1 MAMKMFMNMKLSMMK
16 DLSER
21 IEKENLMTDDLKIFF
36 EKELDEIKDN
46 GKMMCKSMN
55 KLNKKRANSSTT
67 EESDESDETA
77 GSKKKLKKE
86 KKEKRAPTEHQSR
99 VSKCMVV
106 LKERYS
112 QVKHQIRLGTANYM
126 ATFIKNEFT
135 DIDFDTELD
144 KVEQALTDSIKRMNE
159 KKQSEVYP
167 VDSEQQS
174 DEKKENKK
182 PVAAEEPSSSMT
194 NKKNTDKKQKKE
206 KKKVEEKESDD
217 EEEEEEKEVVKETKE
232 QNKKKMDDLLK
243 ELEEMNNESDDEE
256 ESDDEDAISPKN
268 LVVEV
273 EKLYRYT
280 CLRVSIDFH
289 QQKNHPFQLETVE

>member
-167 VDSEQQS
+167 VTPETSAVDSEEQS

-182 PVAAEEPSSSMT
+182 PVTTSEEPSSSKT
-194 NKKNTDKKQKKE
+194 NKTNTDKKQKKE
-206 KKKVEEKESDD
+206 KKKESMKKVEKEESDD
-217 EEEEEEKEVVKETKE
+217 EEEEEKEVVKETKE
-232 QNKKKMDDLLK
+232 QKKQKMDDLLK
-243 ELEEMNNESDDEE
+243 ELEEMNNESDDDEE
-256 ESDDEDAISPKN
+256 ESDDDE
-268 LVVEV
+268 
-273 EKLYRYT
+273 
-280 CLRVSIDFH
+280 
-289 QQKNHPFQLETVE
+289 

>member
-1 MAMKMFMNMKLSMMK
+1 MFMNMKLSMMK

-55 KLNKKRANSSTT
+55 RLNKKRANSSTT

-86 KKEKRAPTEHQSR
+86 KRPPTEHQSR

-106 LKERYS
+106 LKERYG
-112 QVKHQIRLGTANYM
+112 QVKHQIRLGTANFM
-126 ATFIKNEFT
+126 ASFIKDEFT
-135 DIDFDTELD
+135 NIDFDTELD
-144 KVEQALTDSIKRMNE
+144 KVEQALTHSIKRMNE
-159 KKQSEVYP
+159 KKNEEVYP
-167 VDSEQQS
+167 VTPEASAVDSEQQS

-232 QNKKKMDDLLK
+232 QKKQKMDDLLK

-256 ESDDEDAISPKN
+256 ESDDDE
-268 LVVEV
+268 
-273 EKLYRYT
+273 
-280 CLRVSIDFH
+280 
-289 QQKNHPFQLETVE
+289 

>member
-55 KLNKKRANSSTT
+55 RLNKKRANSSTT
-67 EESDESDETA
+67 EENSDESDETT

-86 KKEKRAPTEHQSR
+86 KKEKRPPTEHQSR

-106 LKERYS
+106 LKERYG

-126 ATFIKNEFT
+126 ASFIKDEFT
-135 DIDFDTELD
+135 NIDFDTELD
-144 KVEQALTDSIKRMNE
+144 KVEQALAHSIKRMNE
-159 KKQSEVYP
+159 KKNEEVYP
-167 VDSEQQS
+167 VTPEASAVNSEES
-174 DEKKENKK
+174 DEKKKNKK
-182 PVAAEEPSSSMT
+182 SDAVTEEPSSSMT
-194 NKKNTDKKQKKE
+194 NKKNTDKE

-232 QNKKKMDDLLK
+232 QKKQKMDDLLK
-243 ELEEMNNESDDEE
+243 ELEEMNEESDDEE
-256 ESDDEDAISPKN
+256 DSDDE
-268 LVVEV
+268 E
-273 EKLYRYT
+273 
-280 CLRVSIDFH
+280 
-289 QQKNHPFQLETVE
+289 

>member
-36 EKELDEIKDN
+36 EKELEEIKDN

-55 KLNKKRANSSTT
+55 RLNKKRANSSTT

-86 KKEKRAPTEHQSR
+86 KKEKRPPTEHQSR

-106 LKERYS
+106 LKERYG

-144 KVEQALTDSIKRMNE
+144 KVEQALAHSIKRMNE
-159 KKQSEVYP
+159 KKNEEVYP
-167 VDSEQQS
+167 VTPEASAVNSEES

-182 PVAAEEPSSSMT
+182 PDAVTEEPSSSMT

-232 QNKKKMDDLLK
+232 QKKQKMDDLLK
-243 ELEEMNNESDDEE
+243 ELEEMNDESDDEE
-256 ESDDEDAISPKN
+256 SDDE
-268 LVVEV
+268 E
-273 EKLYRYT
+273 
-280 CLRVSIDFH
+280 
-289 QQKNHPFQLETVE
+289 

>member
-1 MAMKMFMNMKLSMMK
+1 MKMFMNMKLSMMK

-36 EKELDEIKDN
+36 EKELEEIKDN

-55 KLNKKRANSSTT
+55 RLNKKRANSSTT
-67 EESDESDETA
+67 EENSDESDITA

-86 KKEKRAPTEHQSR
+86 KRPPTEHQSR

-106 LKERYS
+106 LKERYG
-112 QVKHQIRLGTANYM
+112 QVKHQIRLGTANFM
-126 ATFIKNEFT
+126 ASFIKDEFT
-135 DIDFDTELD
+135 NIDFDTELD
-144 KVEQALTDSIKRMNE
+144 KVEQALAHSIKRMNE
-159 KKQSEVYP
+159 KKNEEVYP
-167 VDSEQQS
+167 ITPETSSAVNSEEA

-182 PVAAEEPSSSMT
+182 PVATEEEPSSSMT
-194 NKKNTDKKQKKE
+194 NIKNTDKKEKQKKE

-232 QNKKKMDDLLK
+232 QKKQKMDDLLK

-256 ESDDEDAISPKN
+256 ESDDDE
-268 LVVEV
+268 
-273 EKLYRYT
+273 
-280 CLRVSIDFH
+280 
-289 QQKNHPFQLETVE
+289 